1 MGQCFFQGAFCVN
14 LIASIQFST
23 KCSLFIL
30 AVRPVTS
37 VTPEVLT
44 VEDGA
49 EATIS
54 CHVTGLPLPSIVWRD
69 SENRIISGSTQGK

>member
-1 MGQCFFQGAFCVN
+1 MGVACPLSLMRY
-14 LIASIQFST
+14 LIFSH
-23 KCSLFIL
+23 

-54 CHVTGLPLPSIVWRD
+54 CHVTGLPLPSVVWRD
-69 SENRIISGSTQGK
+69 SENRILSNSTQGNWLCACIL